1 MITMALGIGAVIGNI
16 RARMRF
22 RHANGQ
28 DAIAGN
34 HARQDAFLDG
44 LRCVMGND
52 AGLHAG
58 FTQYRHGGHV
68 IHLGDFFED
77 QRGIKNGKAK
87 PAIFFRHGHAKYAK
101 SGELL
106 DIRPGK
112 GAIHPFRRILF
123 EFFLRQFPDSGDHF
137 PLFSADFEFHYR
149 LPIFR

>member
-1 MITMALGIGAVIGNI
+1 MIAMALGIGAVIRDICAG
-16 RARMRF
+16 MRF
-22 RHANGQ
+22 RHANRK

-44 LRCVMGND
+44 LRRVMGNN
-52 AGLHAG
+52 AGLHTG
-58 FTQYRHGGHV
+58 FTKYRHGGDV

-77 QRGIKNGKAK
+77 QSGIKNGKAK
-87 PAIFFRHGHAKYAK
+87 PAILFRHGHAEHAK
-101 SGELL
+101 PRELF

-112 GAIHPFRRILF
+112 GAIHPLRRILL
-123 EFFLRQFPDSGDHF
+123 EFTLRQFPDSGDHF